1 MAHTLSTTRKLAAVG
16 LVLVWAAGTVA
27 AFWWFEFRNLRT
39 FLPEQVAM
47 FQADQLGDL
56 AAEARAP
63 NTGSGPVIMHFWDP
77 ACPCTRFTTPH
88 LQDILATYAGR
99 GLGLVVLVPEAG
111 LKDAARET
119 FGAMADVRV
128 AGTLNPVSSPA
139 AVLLDTRGELAYFGP
154 YSTGAGC
161 TTGAGSFVES
171 VLDALDAGY
180 NPRQVNTLATGCFC
194 RWPDAKSA

>member
-1 MAHTLSTTRKLAAVG
+1 MAHTLSMTRRLAATG

-47 FQADQLGDL
+47 FQAERLGDL
-56 AAEARAP
+56 AAETGAPARGP
-63 NTGSGPVIMHFWDP
+63 GPVIMHFWDP

-88 LQDILATYAGR
+88 VQDIVASYADR
-99 GLGLVVLVPEAG
+99 DVGLVVLVPEAG
-111 LKDAARET
+111 LEDAARAT
-119 FGAMADVRV
+119 FGATTDVRV

-139 AVLLDTRGELAYFGP
+139 AVLLDAQGELAYFGP

-161 TTGAGSFVES
+161 TTGDGSFVES
-171 VLDALDAGY
+171 VLDSLNAGY

-194 RWPDAKSA
+194 RWPDARSA